1 MDRISLTLQVRSGQV
16 RSGQVRSCH
25 AATRYITL
33 TTFIGKGEGDS
44 DDEGGAGDDRV
55 GGVPGGDTQT
65 CNVQSPVDNVIITC
79 S

>member
-1 MDRISLTLQVRSGQV
+1 MPGNKGPGGQV
-16 RSGQVRSCH
+16 RSGH

-33 TTFIGKGEGDS
+33 TTSIGKREGDS
-44 DDEGGAGDDRV
+44 DNEGGAGDDIV